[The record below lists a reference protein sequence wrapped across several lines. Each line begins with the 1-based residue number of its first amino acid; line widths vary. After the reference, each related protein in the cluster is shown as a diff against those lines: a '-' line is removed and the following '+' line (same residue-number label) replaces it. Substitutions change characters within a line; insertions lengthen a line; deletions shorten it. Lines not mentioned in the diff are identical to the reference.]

1 MKKRA
6 LLILV
11 LAASLLLCACGKSEA
26 AAAADEQIASIGEV
40 KIESITLSKNAAEL
54 KEGES
59 VTLSAVV
66 APENATESYGW
77 KSADESVATVD
88 ENGVVTA
95 VAPGNTNILA
105 MSESGKT
112 AACSVTVAAPTAYE
126 QLNDAEREL
135 FDYMT
140 GAMLKSF
147 YNASAV
153 RIRKIYNSASSDTV
167 QAIIVDLEG
176 TNRLGGTT
184 YDLFGIF
191 HVGDTIVAL
200 PCGDGE
206 IDLSQPMPGCNGPRK
221 DQRRAGGVLGRRW
234 DARLK
239 PTLPPFRRKA
249 PHGGREAPPVGCL
262 SNRRGICFTL
272 LFCFRPVRS
281 SLPRS
286 RRAFRFP

>member
-1 MKKRA
+1 MKKRCI
-6 LLILV
+6 LLLV
-11 LAASLLLCACGKSEA
+11 LAVSLLLCSC
-26 AAAADEQIASIGEV
+26 GEV

-77 KSADESVATVD
+77 KSADEGVATVD

-105 MSESGKT
+105 VSESGKT

-126 QLNDAEREL
+126 LLNDAEREL

-140 GAMLKSF
+140 GTMLKSF

-200 PCGDGE
+200 PCGDRE
-206 IDLSQPMPGCNGPRK
+206 IDLSQPMPTDVMDPAKINAALAEYWSNVGM
-221 DQRRAGGVLGRRW
+221 
-234 DARLK
+234 
-239 PTLPPFRRKA
+239 
-249 PHGGREAPPVGCL
+249 HG
-262 SNRRGICFTL
+262 
-272 LFCFRPVRS
+272 
-281 SLPRS
+281 
-286 RRAFRFP
+286 